1 MRRSTTGAAAAS
13 AVLLA
18 LLAGCGDDSDGGGS
32 EAGDTASTESTSPES
47 ALDDYCALLDDTRGE
62 FENFGGAAA
71 FDRLGELQAALE
83 DVAAVAPDEIADDWD
98 VLLAG
103 FEEVEATLDEV
114 GITPQQLEELQQG
127 QLPEGV
133 DPDELRAAF
142 TELEANTQEVQPAN
156 DAISAHAKDECGIT
170 LEEGGAAEPTEEP
183 TE

>member
-1 MRRSTTGAAAAS
+1 MRRSTTCAAAAG
-13 AVLLA
+13 AVLLG
-18 LLAGCGDDSDGGGS
+18 LLAGCGDDSDGGSS

-47 ALDDYCALLDDTRGE
+47 TLDEYCAVLDDTRGE
-62 FENFGGAAA
+62 FENFGGDAA
-71 FDRLGELQAALE
+71 FDRLGELQVALA

-98 VLLAG
+98 VLLTG
-103 FEEVEATLDEV
+103 FEKVEATLDEV
-114 GITPQQLEELQQG
+114 GITPEQLQELQQG

-142 TELEANTQEVQPAN
+142 AELEAETQEVQPAN

-170 LEEGGAAEPTEEP
+170 LQQGGATEPTEEP